1 MDRCIVLWPSCLLM
15 NNVDHM
21 LLHHIS
27 ESTIMIQLKLSW
39 HDHDRTDAAAHAV
52 SRHCKNSEMASSPH
66 RRSMLNLLASW
77 CSHLKAVSQLGPD
90 WCLCYIDDLNDAT
103 GGINKAM
110 RCCNSTLTSIHSLAC
125 CEVWLWL
132 RSSIQRCLAV
142 ETKYQLLQA
151 SGFALGFVGT

>member
-1 MDRCIVLWPSCLLM
+1 M

-66 RRSMLNLLASW
+66 MRSMLILLAS
-77 CSHLKAVSQLGPD
+77 
-90 WCLCYIDDLNDAT
+90 
-103 GGINKAM
+103 
-110 RCCNSTLTSIHSLAC
+110 
-125 CEVWLWL
+125 
-132 RSSIQRCLAV
+132 
-142 ETKYQLLQA
+142 
-151 SGFALGFVGT
+151 